1 MEKKKIFILIFLIL
15 IFTFS
20 VFTFSIFFEKERIK
34 LEREETITDFSN
46 SLIPEE
52 IRPIKETHR
61 YFNYKGERIYICK
74 IIFSDEKRAEDFYKF
89 MEENEAKI
97 KEIKFEKVNVNFEN
111 FSGSKYIYHDI
122 QNSRIAFLLRNGEIV
137 IIANGKNEKNLDK
150 IIPWFLKRY

>member
-1 MEKKKIFILIFLIL
+1 MKKKKIFIIIFSIPIFIFL
-15 IFTFS
+15 
-20 VFTFSIFFEKERIK
+20 VFTFSIFFWKGRVEIK
-34 LEREETITDFSN
+34 KEETITDFSN

-74 IIFSDEKRAEDFYKF
+74 IIFSDEKKAEDFYKF

-97 KEIKFEKVNVNFEN
+97 KENKFEKVSVNFGN
-111 FSGSKYIYHDI
+111 FSGSKFIYHNI
-122 QNSRIAFLLRNGEIV
+122 QNSQIAFLLRNGEIV

>member
-15 IFTFS
+15 IFTFL
-20 VFTFSIFFEKERIK
+20 VFTFSLFFWKGRVKIEK
-34 LEREETITDFSN
+34 EETITDFSN

-74 IIFSDEKRAEDFYKF
+74 IIFSDEKKAEDFYKF
-89 MEENEAKI
+89 IEENEAKI
-97 KEIKFEKVNVNFEN
+97 KENKIEKVNVSFEN
-111 FSGSKYIYHDI
+111 FSGLKFIYHNI
-122 QNSRIAFLLRNGEIV
+122 QNSQIAFLLRNGEIV
-137 IIANGKNEKNLDK
+137 IIANGKNEKNLNK